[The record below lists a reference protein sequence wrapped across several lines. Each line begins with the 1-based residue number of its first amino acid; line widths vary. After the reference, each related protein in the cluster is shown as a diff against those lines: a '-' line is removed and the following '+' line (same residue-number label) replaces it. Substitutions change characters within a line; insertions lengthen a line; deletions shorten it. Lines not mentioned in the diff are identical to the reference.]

1 MQKKTAD
8 YVKQT
13 IALANRNGSVSNGE
27 EEADSEKDMPK
38 SITDPIVSIIE
49 FESGMLSRT
58 NFLNGYQLLG
68 FFFCTIW
75 HFYECFD

>member
-38 SITDPIVSIIE
+38 SPNSEPIVSH
-49 FESGMLSRT
+49 L
-58 NFLNGYQLLG
+58 
-68 FFFCTIW
+68 
-75 HFYECFD
+75 

>member
-38 SITDPIVSIIE
+38 SPTSEPIVSHLLIFRARGIQR
-49 FESGMLSRT
+49 FI
-58 NFLNGYQLLG
+58 LG
-68 FFFCTIW
+68 FIRGPLGVR
-75 HFYECFD
+75 

>member
-1 MQKKTAD
+1 MPQDLLMQKKTAD

-38 SITDPIVSIIE
+38 SPTSDPIVS
-49 FESGMLSRT
+49 
-58 NFLNGYQLLG
+58 
-68 FFFCTIW
+68 
-75 HFYECFD
+75 HF

>member
-49 FESGMLSRT
+49 FEWQH
-58 NFLNGYQLLG
+58 YQ
-68 FFFCTIW
+68 I
-75 HFYECFD
+75 

>member
-38 SITDPIVSIIE
+38 SPTSDPLVSH
-49 FESGMLSRT
+49 LSILRT
-58 NFLNGYQLLG
+58 WRIQKFILRFIRGPLG
-68 FFFCTIW
+68 VHWGSIGGP
-75 HFYECFD
+75 